1 MASHAVGILLG
12 FLAIVLTIQCHKDRI
27 GFLAGMFFA
36 ASLILLYTA
45 SCLYHGIPDSHPR
58 AKRILQVIDHCSI
71 FVLIA
76 ESGTP
81 FILCVIG
88 RFSIPSA
95 AVYNLLLW
103 GCAVVGIILLS
114 ISLKKFKRLSIV
126 LYLIMGFSILA
137 KTAELKAALGM
148 IGFSLL
154 VAGGIIYCVGLAF
167 YSIKMR
173 WFHAA
178 FHVLCII
185 ASTLHCICV
194 FVYIF

>member
-1 MASHAVGILLG
+1 MRNGTYLYSKPEEAFHVASHAVGILLG

-126 LYLIMGFSILA
+126 LYLIMGFSIPCKNSGVKKRLSA
-137 KTAELKAALGM
+137 
-148 IGFSLL
+148 
-154 VAGGIIYCVGLAF
+154 
-167 YSIKMR
+167 
-173 WFHAA
+173 
-178 FHVLCII
+178 
-185 ASTLHCICV
+185 
-194 FVYIF
+194 